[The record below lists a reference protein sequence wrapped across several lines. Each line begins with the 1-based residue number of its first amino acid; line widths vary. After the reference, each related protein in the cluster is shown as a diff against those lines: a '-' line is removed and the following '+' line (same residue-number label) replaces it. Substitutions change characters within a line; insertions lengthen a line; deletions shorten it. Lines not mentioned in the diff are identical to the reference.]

1 MSPKNGPGG
10 VCYHHYTWCPEAVQ
24 MVEKY
29 TNSKQ
34 EMWKEYART
43 AATVGDL

>member
-10 VCYHHYTWCPEAVQ
+10 LLSHYTWRPEAVQ

-29 TNSKQ
+29 TDSKQ

-43 AATVGDL
+43 AATVGHL